1 MNKKQP
7 EKLFIVRKF
16 IMARSVQEALSKEKK
31 VKPDD
36 CWIDEDYR
44 KKQTEQL
51 TPAIGFN
58 IETDDY

>member
-31 VKPDD
+31 VKPA
-36 CWIDEDYR
+36 
-44 KKQTEQL
+44 EQL